1 MISGAIK
8 YLACQLIEH
17 DALFSKGDN
26 KSLSIDS
33 YAQSKFKTIYCW
45 TTVRNAIQIMA
56 SVFTMVILLK

>member
-33 YAQSKFKTIYCW
+33 YAQSKFKTIYC
-45 TTVRNAIQIMA
+45 
-56 SVFTMVILLK
+56 